1 MSAASC
7 GLLCNALQSLRA
19 QTVLCGCLGCSC
31 CHSPLDVTQLLT
43 ALKYHAVQAHITGL
57 PAEVAATPFGQMI
70 IPMLQPA
77 LEQRFGNATAT
88 RFEPPPRPTP
98 QLEAPATSAGH
109 AQSAASLQDIDPGS
123 KAAEAVKAVQEGGNA
138 STARKAF
145 QAALEEEFK
154 RVQAEG
160 VADANA
166 AGAEAVKRVM
176 LSVRQGLVSPPVQA
190 ATTAVRS

>member
-1 MSAASC
+1 M
-7 GLLCNALQSLRA
+7 
-19 QTVLCGCLGCSC
+19 
-31 CHSPLDVTQLLT
+31 
-43 ALKYHAVQAHITGL
+43 
-57 PAEVAATPFGQMI
+57 
-70 IPMLQPA
+70 
-77 LEQRFGNATAT
+77 
-88 RFEPPPRPTP
+88 
-98 QLEAPATSAGH
+98 
-109 AQSAASLQDIDPGS
+109 
-123 KAAEAVKAVQEGGNA
+123 QEGGNA